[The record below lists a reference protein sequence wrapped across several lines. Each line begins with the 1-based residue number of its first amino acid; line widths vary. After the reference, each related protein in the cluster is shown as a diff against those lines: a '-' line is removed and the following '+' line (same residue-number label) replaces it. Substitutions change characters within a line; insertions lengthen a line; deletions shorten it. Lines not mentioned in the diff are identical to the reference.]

1 MKTGSRFTKKEKLKA
16 GTWEQDM
23 CLKYLSYRMK
33 FSSLLYMKKKEKKE
47 EKKAVSK
54 NSSGLILQQLLL

>member
-33 FSSLLYMKKKEKKE
+33 FSSLLYMKKKKE

>member
-1 MKTGSRFTKKEKLKA
+1 VRAGHVLEVFKLQN
-16 GTWEQDM
+16 EIFISP
-23 CLKYLSYRMK
+23 LHE
-33 FSSLLYMKKKEKKE
+33 KKEKKE